1 MDLHPMLESRNIS
14 SRLMLQRPRQDAG
27 LIYRWGGR
35 EGADDFYMIPRL
47 GSVGNI
53 LTILPSLAVQLHSP
67 FHSSPVR
74 LCWRQLIPVV
84 PHEKHMF
91 LKILGPTP
99 SPFPRKIMS
108 GPQALSER
116 GTWIGDRLLKL

>member
-1 MDLHPMLESRNIS
+1 MDLHPMQESSNIS

-27 LIYRWGGR
+27 FIYHWGGR

-53 LTILPSLAVQLHSP
+53 LTILPSLAVQLHST

-74 LCWRQLIPVV
+74 LCWRQLIPLV

>member
-67 FHSSPVR
+67 FHSYPVR
-74 LCWRQLIPVV
+74 LCWRQLIPLA

-99 SPFPRKIMS
+99 SPLPRKIMS